1 MASETVL
8 ASQKRTWNR
17 RTYLIDREFQL
28 KYIFMLGTIGA
39 GSMGLFGALAWWAH
53 TAAMEA
59 GSGAEGF
66 AGMTILWLTL
76 LAVVGTAT
84 ALGLFGL
91 VFTHRVAGP
100 VYVMNLYVE
109 ALAAGHYPR
118 LRPLRKYDELKKF
131 FDRFSHAVER
141 IRAREADEAQALAQA
156 MAAFQPLA
164 NTEEARAALKTL
176 EELHSRKREAL
187 DKPVSARHPIPPGNP
202 GR

>member
-1 MASETVL
+1 MASDTVL
-8 ASQKRTWNR
+8 DSQKRTWKR

-28 KYIFMLGTIGA
+28 KYIFMLTLMGA
-39 GSMGLFGALAWWAH
+39 GC
-53 TAAMEA
+53 
-59 GSGAEGF
+59 
-66 AGMTILWLTL
+66 
-76 LAVVGTAT
+76 V
-84 ALGLFGL
+84 GLFGL

-141 IRAREADEAQALAQA
+141 IRAREAEEAQALSHA

-164 NTEEARAALKTL
+164 TTEEARAALKAL
-176 EELHSRKREAL
+176 EELLSRKREAV
-187 DKPVSARHPIPPGNP
+187 DKR
-202 GR
+202 

>member
-1 MASETVL
+1 MPPESVI
-8 ASQKRTWNR
+8 ASQKRSWRR

-28 KYIFMLGTIGA
+28 KYIIMLATIGA
-39 GSMGLFGALAWWAH
+39 GSIGLFGALAWWAQ
-53 TAAMEA
+53 TAALEA
-59 GSGAEGF
+59 GSSAEGL
-66 AGMTILWLTL
+66 AGMTILWLTV
-76 LAVVGTAT
+76 LAVVGTAV

-118 LRPLRKYDELKKF
+118 LRQLRKYDELKKF

-141 IRAREADEAQALAQA
+141 IRAREADEARALADA

-164 NTEEARAALKTL
+164 TTEEARAALKVL
-176 EELHSRKREAL
+176 EELHSRKREAV
-187 DKPVSARHPIPPGNP
+187 DKPVSGGHPVTPT
-202 GR
+202 R

>member
-1 MASETVL
+1 MVSDTVL
-8 ASQKRTWNR
+8 AGQKRAWTR

-28 KYIFMLGTIGA
+28 KYIFMMVAIGA

-53 TAAMEA
+53 TAAVEA

-141 IRAREADEAQALAQA
+141 IRAREAEEAQALEKALS
-156 MAAFQPLA
+156 AFQPLA
-164 NTEEARAALKTL
+164 TTDEARAAIQVL
-176 EELHSRKREAL
+176 EELHSRKREAVNN
-187 DKPVSARHPIPPGNP
+187 PVSGRHPLPPV
-202 GR
+202 R

>member
-1 MASETVL
+1 MSSETVIS
-8 ASQKRTWNR
+8 SQKRAWKR

-28 KYIFMLGTIGA
+28 KYIFMLGSIGA

-53 TAAMEA
+53 TAALEA

-76 LAVVGTAT
+76 LAVVGTAV

-131 FDRFSHAVER
+131 FDRFSNAVER
-141 IRAREADEAQALAQA
+141 IRAREADEAQTLGRALSV
-156 MAAFQPLA
+156 FQPLA
-164 NTEEARAALKTL
+164 TTEEARAVLKAL
-176 EELHSRKREAL
+176 EELHSRKREAV
-187 DKPVSARHPIPPGNP
+187 DRPVSGSHPVV
-202 GR
+202 R

>member
-1 MASETVL
+1 MPPESVI
-8 ASQKRTWNR
+8 ASQKRSWRR

-28 KYIFMLGTIGA
+28 KYIIMLASIGA

-53 TAAMEA
+53 TAALEA
-59 GSGAEGF
+59 GTGAEGF

-141 IRAREADEAQALAQA
+141 IRAREAEEAEALGRALAV
-156 MAAFQPLA
+156 FQPLA
-164 NTEEARAALKTL
+164 QSEEARAALKAL
-176 EELHSRKREAL
+176 EDLHLRKREAV
-187 DKPVSARHPIPPGNP
+187 DKPPAPPTGAPPAR
-202 GR
+202 

>member
-1 MASETVL
+1 MASDTVL
-8 ASQKRTWNR
+8 DSQKRTWKR

-28 KYIFMLGTIGA
+28 KYIFMLASMGA
-39 GSMGLFGALAWWAH
+39 GCMALFGVLAWWAH
-53 TAAMEA
+53 TVALEA
-59 GSGAEGF
+59 GSAAEGV
-66 AGMTILWLTL
+66 AGMTILWLTVL
-76 LAVVGTAT
+76 GVVGTAV

-141 IRAREADEAQALAQA
+141 IRAREAEEAQAISHA

-164 NTEEARAALKTL
+164 TTEEARAALKAL
-176 EELHSRKREAL
+176 EELHSRKREAV
-187 DKPVSARHPIPPGNP
+187 DKPVSGRHPVPPA
-202 GR
+202 R

>member
-1 MASETVL
+1 MVSDTVL
-8 ASQKRTWNR
+8 AGQKRTWTR

-28 KYIFMLGTIGA
+28 KYIFMMVAIGA

-53 TAAMEA
+53 TAAVEA

-66 AGMTILWLTL
+66 AGMTILWLTV

-100 VYVMNLYVE
+100 IYVMNLYVE

-141 IRAREADEAQALAQA
+141 IRAREAEEAQALSQA
-156 MAAFQPLA
+156 LSVFQPLA
-164 NTEEARAALKTL
+164 TTDEARAVIQAL
-176 EELHSRKREAL
+176 EELHSRKREAVNN
-187 DKPVSARHPIPPGNP
+187 PVSGRHPLPPA
-202 GR
+202 R